1 MLAQHSVLIIDDVPS
16 NIRVLAEALSQEYRL
31 KVATNGND
39 GISIAQ
45 QTNPDL
51 ILLDVMMPSMDGFE
65 VCRRLKSDTATSSIP
80 VMFVTAR
87 DDFGDEERGLNLGA
101 VDYITKPFH
110 LPVVRA
116 RIRNQILLKQK
127 TDLLERL
134 AHVDGLTGV
143 ANRRRFDEALVLETR
158 RCLRANMPISLL
170 LVDIDHFKNYNDH
183 FGHGMG
189 DIALTRVATTLSQK
203 LARAADLVA
212 RYGGEEFAVILPE
225 TDHEGAT
232 SIAEKLRESVA
243 ALNIPHAPG
252 SGASSVSISVG
263 VATQDPGQAMHPSE
277 LVEAADRRLYEA
289 KATGRNRVVA

>member
-1 MLAQHSVLIIDDVPS
+1 MLTQNSVLIIDDVPS

-39 GISIAQ
+39 GIAIAQ
-45 QTNPDL
+45 QTSPDL
-51 ILLDVMMPSMDGFE
+51 ILLDVMMPNMDGFE
-65 VCRRLKSDTATSSIP
+65 VCRRLKSDASTNAIP

-87 DDFGDEERGLNLGA
+87 DDAGDEERGLNLGA

-116 RIRNQILLKQK
+116 RIRNQMLLKQK

-158 RCLRANMPISLL
+158 RCHRTNMPISLL
-170 LVDIDHFKNYNDH
+170 LLDIDHFKHYNDH

-189 DIALTRVATTLSQK
+189 DITLTRVATTLSQK
-203 LARAADLVA
+203 VARASDLVA
-212 RYGGEEFAVILPE
+212 RYGGEEFGVILPE
-225 TDHEGAT
+225 TDHEGAAI
-232 SIAEKLRESVA
+232 IAEKLRESVA
-243 ALNIPHAPG
+243 ALRIPHAPE
-252 SGASSVSISVG
+252 SGGDFVSISIG
-263 VATQDPGQAMHPSE
+263 VATQEPGESMQPSE
-277 LVEAADRRLYEA
+277 LVESADRRLYEA
-289 KATGRNRVVA
+289 KAAGRNRVVA